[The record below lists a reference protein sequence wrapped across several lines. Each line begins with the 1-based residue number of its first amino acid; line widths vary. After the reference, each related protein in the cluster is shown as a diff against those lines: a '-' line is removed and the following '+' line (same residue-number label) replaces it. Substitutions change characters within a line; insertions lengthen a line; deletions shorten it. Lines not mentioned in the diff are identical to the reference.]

1 MTSRVQGTA
10 ARGHLSAAL
19 VQHLHLSPA
28 PALALQARGVL
39 TATGRAAAP
48 VGSSSSL
55 RQGPNP
61 GEGTSQGERGAP
73 GSPAFDSG
81 PSCLLQVGHSV
92 GFGDV

>member
-1 MTSRVQGTA
+1 MQGTA
-10 ARGHLSAAL
+10 PSGRLSAAL
-19 VQHLHLSPA
+19 VKRLHLSPA
-28 PALALQARGVL
+28 PALALEARGVL

-48 VGSSSSL
+48 AGSSSPL

-61 GEGTSQGERGAP
+61 GEGASQGERGDP

-81 PSCLLQVGHSV
+81 PSCLLQGGHSV